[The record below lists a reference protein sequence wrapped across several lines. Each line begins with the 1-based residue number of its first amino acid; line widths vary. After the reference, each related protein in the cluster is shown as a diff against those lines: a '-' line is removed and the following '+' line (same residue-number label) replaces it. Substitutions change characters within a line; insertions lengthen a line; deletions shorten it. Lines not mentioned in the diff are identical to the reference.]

1 MKIKRHTKKALQRMN
16 RRELIDIIY
25 ALQNESTDPALP
37 TPEEVAQEKQR
48 LAYGRRYRKVLRSTI
63 QVLVVIA
70 AVAVLLA
77 TLVFPVLQVS
87 GDSMEPTLEDR
98 DIILLVKDNTY
109 HTGELCS
116 FSWQNKLLIKRI
128 IGGPGDV
135 IDINE
140 NGVVYV
146 NGTRLDEPYV
156 DDLALGDCDLEFPYQ
171 VPENRY
177 FVLGDHRSVSVDS
190 RSSTIGC
197 VETDQIVGRVFLRVW
212 PLNKISFIK

>member
-1 MKIKRHTKKALQRMN
+1 MKIKQRNPKTLRRMN

-25 ALQNESTDPALP
+25 ALQSDPADPALP
-37 TPEEVAQEKQR
+37 TAEEVTQEQKR
-48 LAYGRRYRKVLRSTI
+48 LAYGLRYRKVLRSTVC
-63 QVLVVIA
+63 VLIVIA

-87 GDSMEPTLEDR
+87 GDSMEPTLKDR
-98 DIILLVKDNTY
+98 DIILLVKNSTY

-128 IGGPGDV
+128 IGEPGDV
-135 IDINE
+135 IDIHE

-146 NGTRLDEPYV
+146 NGVPLDEPYV
-156 DDLALGDCDLEFPYQ
+156 DDLVLGDCDLEFPYQ

-190 RSSTIGC
+190 RSSTIKNH
-197 VETDQIVGRVFLRVW
+197 L
-212 PLNKISFIK
+212 PLYL